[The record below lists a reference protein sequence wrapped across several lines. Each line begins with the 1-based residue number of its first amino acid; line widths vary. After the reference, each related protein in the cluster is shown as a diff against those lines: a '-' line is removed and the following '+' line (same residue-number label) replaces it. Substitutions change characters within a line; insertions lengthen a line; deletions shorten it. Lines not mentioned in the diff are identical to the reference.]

1 MQNDKFEKYIPLI
14 YRILCIISTHASG
27 LSGKRLRGYVFA
39 GLLLSGKRFRRRLLY
54 CFAVRWLGAW
64 ARKRL
69 RRDDATSIFA
79 IV

>member
-14 YRILCIISTHASG
+14 YRILYSNSAHASG
-27 LSGKRLRGYVFA
+27 LSG
-39 GLLLSGKRFRRRLLY
+39 
-54 CFAVRWLGAW
+54 
-64 ARKRL
+64 KRL